1 MALIHMEAYSEVL
14 GMNRQ
19 TLVIVPEN
27 AEPEHPAK
35 VLFLLH
41 GLTDDASCWDRR
53 SRVEQYADGRNVVV
67 VMPEGD
73 RSFYTDSPLG
83 NYRTYLE
90 RELPEQIARNFNIS
104 SRRKDTYIGGLS
116 MGGYGALKIG
126 LRNPESYR
134 RVFAFS
140 SALGY
145 EQNLLRFCVA
155 PGIPFSEETR
165 EEEDLLR
172 ILERDLAA
180 KKTLPTLHLFCG
192 KQDSFFAENQRFDA
206 LLSERGVPH
215 TAQWGDGCAHE
226 WRYWDAALC
235 ESLRILAEDA

>member
-104 SRRKDTYIGGLS
+104 SRREDT
-116 MGGYGALKIG
+116 
-126 LRNPESYR
+126 
-134 RVFAFS
+134 
-140 SALGY
+140 
-145 EQNLLRFCVA
+145 
-155 PGIPFSEETR
+155 
-165 EEEDLLR
+165 
-172 ILERDLAA
+172 
-180 KKTLPTLHLFCG
+180 
-192 KQDSFFAENQRFDA
+192 
-206 LLSERGVPH
+206 
-215 TAQWGDGCAHE
+215 
-226 WRYWDAALC
+226 
-235 ESLRILAEDA
+235 